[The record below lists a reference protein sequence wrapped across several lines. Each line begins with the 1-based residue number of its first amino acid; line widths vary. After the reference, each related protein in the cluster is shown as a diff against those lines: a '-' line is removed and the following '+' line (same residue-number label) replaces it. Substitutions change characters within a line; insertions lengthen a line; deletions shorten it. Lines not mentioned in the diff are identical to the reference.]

1 MHDVLAIYEE
11 LMLVAREMLV
21 IYGRLLIDIHGIH
34 EQLYQLC
41 KKYQLWM
48 NTYPQYKIQT
58 L

>member
-34 EQLYQLC
+34 EQLIPVMQEIPVMDEYLSSV
-41 KKYQLWM
+41 
-48 NTYPQYKIQT
+48 
-58 L
+58 